1 MGKKEAFKKL
11 EKLLG
16 RLEEI
21 ESLIDEKNGKYVN
34 PEVHSLIVE
43 RIKIKKDIKKIMDK
57 KDKSPEKNYI
67 DICLG
72 VGPNQIFPEYQRIFL
87 VEEETKKRKNPNKS
101 KDKRLGLIN
110 YEGDCIYA
118 KKTPEGNI
126 LIYDQYNSLI
136 DVADFLEMS
145 NWIEG
150 VIPFKDSKGKEWFY
164 PDAHKEAKPT
174 IEDIFNFIKK

>member
-1 MGKKEAFKKL
+1 LKKL
-11 EKLLG
+11 GDPET
-16 RLEEI
+16 R
-21 ESLIDEKNGKYVN
+21 N
-34 PEVHSLIVE
+34 PWVSKMWASFVT
-43 RIKIKKDIKKIMDK
+43 DF
-57 KDKSPEKNYI
+57 NYI
-67 DICLG
+67 RTPIEALTIELIG
-72 VGPNQIFPEYQRIFL
+72 TK
-87 VEEETKKRKNPNKS
+87 EEETKKRKNPNKS

-164 PDAHKEAKPT
+164 PEAHKEAKPT
-174 IEDIFNFIKK
+174 VEDIFNFIKK